1 MAHVEPRLVGDVEVI
16 PLCDAVGV
24 MGEPLRLPVEETFP
38 GATPHDWSGLS
49 RDEWVLHFHCYVL
62 RAGGRVALVDT
73 GIGDED
79 SPAASWAPV
88 PGMLAREL
96 TRAGIPAADIDV
108 IVLTHLH
115 SDHASGA
122 VQLSFPNARHVLQ
135 RAEVDAASPQTRDTF
150 LRPLAGRL
158 DVVDGVAEV
167 LPGVRVRLAPGH
179 TPGHQIVE
187 AGELTLTGDLLHHPV
202 QLVDPRVGYVYD
214 DDPVRATATR
224 MEVLDRVRAAGGWIA
239 PAHFAEAFVRV
250 PPGTG
255 RARP

>member
-24 MGEPLRLPVEETFP
+24 MGEALRRPVDETFP
-38 GATPHDWSGLS
+38 GAAPHDWTGLS
-49 RDEWVLHFHCYVL
+49 REEWVLHFHCYVL

-73 GIGDED
+73 GIGDET
-79 SPAASWAPV
+79 SPASTWAPV
-88 PGMLAREL
+88 PGVLTRELAR
-96 TRAGIPAADIDV
+96 TGIAAADVDV

-135 RAEVDAASPQTRDTF
+135 RAEADAASPQTRDAF
-150 LRPLAGRL
+150 LRPLADRL
-158 DVVDGVAEV
+158 DIVDGVAEV

-179 TPGHQIVE
+179 TPGHQVVQT
-187 AGELTLTGDLLHHPV
+187 GDLTLTGDLLHHPV
-202 QLVDPRVGYVYD
+202 QLVNPRIGYLYD
-214 DDPVRATATR
+214 DDRARATATR
-224 MEVLDRVRAAGGWIA
+224 VELLDRVRATGGWIA

-250 PPGTG
+250 PPTG
-255 RARP
+255 GRRLT